1 MARRPPGE
9 EKPFRPLDLSV
20 LSAVVQHSSVP
31 LESAPADARVLNMP
45 SSQRL
50 EPRRETI
57 PERAAVAV
65 VQRLDQEK
73 RVLYTRDERQ
83 ALDRLVHNLAVRLQ
97 TQLKASHVLR
107 AMTALLLH
115 AEGQIDQRAG
125 ERGSLIRPPNGD
137 AAALQRFE
145 REIADLLLHA
155 IRDAGVPR

>member
-1 MARRPPGE
+1 MARRPPSE

-20 LSAVVQHSSVP
+20 LSAVIQHTSGP
-31 LESAPADARVLNMP
+31 LESAPAEARVLTLP
-45 SSQRL
+45 SSPHIEL
-50 EPRRETI
+50 RRDPALRTV
-57 PERAAVAV
+57 PPV

-73 RVLYTRDERQ
+73 RILYTREERQ

-107 AMTALLLH
+107 ALTALLLH
-115 AEGQIDQRAG
+115 AEAQIDQRAG

-137 AAALQRFE
+137 CAALQRFE